1 MGLRRCLY
9 GRNEFARVC
18 VLPRSESWS
27 ISVRLRRR
35 FSTASLLVLV
45 SVDAGADTATGS
57 AAAPIASEKVLDWT
71 WLEMGRARKE
81 ACEKV
86 LVEEDVELL
95 SKLPRVV
102 LEELATGLAIVEML
116 TALDVC

>member
-1 MGLRRCLY
+1 M
-9 GRNEFARVC
+9 
-18 VLPRSESWS
+18 
-27 ISVRLRRR
+27 
-35 FSTASLLVLV
+35 LV
-45 SVDAGADTATGS
+45 SVDAGADTTTAS

-71 WLEMGRARKE
+71 WLEMRRARKD
-81 ACEKV
+81 AREKV

-102 LEELATGLAIVEML
+102 LEELATGLAIAETL